1 MGATA
6 SSSGVELLPKG
17 FCQSADPGAGQ
28 WRPPRERNVPEGGLG
43 GSFICVLQS
52 GSHLSL
58 TIHPVPEFKG
68 SPPGGVHETPS
79 LIAATGIMAQ
89 QLVEWNMLRATT
101 QPSLPGKPLLDSS
114 RLHRGGGWTA
124 LAVLALFLTS
134 TLLLWVG
141 PNAPAFQ
148 SHAEPA
154 MAPSTGDSLARILS
168 NQFDPGA
175 KDVFGVP
182 YSPCTLV
189 RNGVPSS
196 CGTNL
201 PLPSNGASLP
211 ADIWWNETG
220 RAGGNP
226 PMVVWAS
233 MALDPAADEVV
244 FFGGLSGSHILN
256 QTWTYENG
264 TWKNITATQRSA
276 PPPVF
281 GAGMT
286 YDPTVRALLLF
297 GGCTDV
303 TCSTQSSSL
312 WEFLAGSWTQLQ
324 PPLSPPGLAWTSFSY
339 DPADQEDLL
348 VGGYECTGTSAC
360 TAGGHAYLY
369 NATTTLWTSL
379 SSTGAP
385 PARWGAS
392 LAWDPL
398 YNQSSGALL
407 LFGGANS
414 TAVSNQSY
422 WYVANSSTPWVPLRR
437 PVAPS
442 PREFPSLTYD
452 SRDRA
457 LLLYGGQECAGISL
471 CPNATDTTWTL
482 NSSWSWDNLTLSVG
496 TPPTAQVGS
505 QMAQDPSGKFVDL
518 IGGANR
524 SGAAQNVTWWFFPR
538 LQVGPTTA
546 SPSALDVNNTLRLNV
561 TAIFGVLPYTFHW
574 VDLPKPCLSNS
585 SDQLSC
591 TPNATGA
598 YSIWVNVTDFANET
612 VSSLPVRVVIHPP
625 LGIVAN
631 VSPPVTTVGHPVEFN
646 ATIHNGTPPFQVLWT
661 FGNLLE
667 SHVANVTTY
676 YNRTGS
682 YTATLLVNDSGGE
695 SRELKVSIQVE
706 PALSLQASVTPSTVT
721 VGQAVSLSA
730 SASGGVLPINIT
742 WEVNGHMV
750 GWGAVVSYT
759 PPVAG
764 TYSVTAV
771 ARDSIGDRAYSNGS
785 FEAIFPTPPSFA
797 AIISSNVTNTTVDS
811 NVTITLSIP
820 GGSVSNYTEVWAL
833 NGSNTTH
840 RGGFWIVS
848 FPHAGNYTV
857 SAWVTSPQGRTES
870 TNSVVIRVLPVLNL
884 AGSSPGSS
892 NYWPWLLVLA
902 AAAAVAAGVGAY
914 IWNQRRGSL
923 GLTSHGAAAQII
935 EWPGPLPN
943 WQNRPLVIL
952 EGSDPLILYSFA
964 RQCQLEPERILLL
977 APESTPDV
985 EAAISKKG
993 IIRWRISRLGAE
1005 GSLHPA
1011 DADRIGSVIEL
1022 HFRRF
1027 KGSVVVLGGLDAI
1040 LEATNLK
1047 TVRRLVQVS
1056 REVALETQGTLVTYL
1071 NPSGFGPQERVR
1083 IEEDAYILRVTA
1095 RRFLRK

>member
-1 MGATA
+1 
-6 SSSGVELLPKG
+6 
-17 FCQSADPGAGQ
+17 
-28 WRPPRERNVPEGGLG
+28 
-43 GSFICVLQS
+43 
-52 GSHLSL
+52 
-58 TIHPVPEFKG
+58 
-68 SPPGGVHETPS
+68 
-79 LIAATGIMAQ
+79 MAQ
-89 QLVEWNMLRATT
+89 RLVEWNMLRATT

-114 RLHRGGGWTA
+114 HPHRGVGWTA
-124 LAVLALFLTS
+124 LTVLAVFLAS

-141 PNAPAFQ
+141 PNAPVFP
-148 SHAEPA
+148 SHVETT
-154 MAPSTGDSLARILS
+154 MAASTGASLTRILPS
-168 NQFDPGA
+168 QFDQGA
-175 KDVFGVP
+175 REAVGVS
-182 YSPCTLV
+182 YSPCTLA
-189 RNGVPSS
+189 RSGGPSS
-196 CGTNL
+196 CRTNL
-201 PLPSNGASLP
+201 PHSSSGASLP

-226 PMVVWAS
+226 PSVVWAS
-233 MALDPAADEVV
+233 MAPDPSAHDVV

-264 TWKNITATQRSA
+264 TWKNITATLRSA

-303 TCSTQSSSL
+303 TCASQSSSL
-312 WEFLAGSWTQLQ
+312 WEFSAGSWTQLQ

-339 DPADQEDLL
+339 DPANQEDLL
-348 VGGYECTGTSAC
+348 VGGYECTGTSTC

-369 NATTTLWTSL
+369 NATTSIWTSL

-392 LAWDPL
+392 MTWDPL

-414 TAVSNQSY
+414 TLVSNQSY
-422 WYVANSSTPWVPLRR
+422 WYVANSSNPWIPLRT

-457 LLLYGGQECAGISL
+457 LLLYGGQECTGISV
-471 CPNATDTTWTL
+471 CRNATNTTWTL
-482 NSSWSWDNLTLSVG
+482 NSSWSWNNLTVSVG
-496 TPPTAQVGS
+496 IPPTAGVGS
-505 QMAQDPSGKFVDL
+505 QLAQDPSGEFMDL
-518 IGGANR
+518 MGGANR

-546 SPSALDVNNTLRLNV
+546 SPNALDVNNTLRLNV
-561 TAIFGVLPYTFHW
+561 TASSGVLPYTFHW
-574 VDLPKPCLSNS
+574 IGLPKPCLTNS
-585 SDQLSC
+585 SDQLTC
-591 TPNATGA
+591 TPNATGI

-612 VSSLPVRVVIHPP
+612 VSSVPVQVTIHPP

-631 VSPPVTTVGHPVEFN
+631 VSPPETTVGHPVEFN
-646 ATIHNGTPPFQVLWT
+646 ATIFNGTPPFQVLWT

-667 SHVANVTTY
+667 SHMANVTTY

-695 SRELKVSIQVE
+695 SREVKVSIQVD
-706 PALSLQASVTPSTVT
+706 PALSVQASVTPSTVT
-721 VGQAVSLSA
+721 VGQAVNLSA
-730 SASGGVLPINIT
+730 SFSGGVPPIIIT

-750 GWGAVVSYT
+750 GSGAVVSYT
-759 PPVAG
+759 PSVAG

-771 ARDSIGDRAYSNGS
+771 AQDSIGDRSYSNS
-785 FEAIFPTPPSFA
+785 DFEAIFPTPPSFA

>member
-1 MGATA
+1 M
-6 SSSGVELLPKG
+6 
-17 FCQSADPGAGQ
+17 
-28 WRPPRERNVPEGGLG
+28 PRAR
-43 GSFICVLQS
+43 
-52 GSHLSL
+52 
-58 TIHPVPEFKG
+58 
-68 SPPGGVHETPS
+68 
-79 LIAATGIMAQ
+79 
-89 QLVEWNMLRATT
+89 T
-101 QPSLPGKPLLDSS
+101 QPSLTRDSHRDSPGLS
-114 RLHRGGGWTA
+114 RNGGGTQRVVIS
-124 LAVLALFLTS
+124 LLLTS
-134 TLLLWVG
+134 AMLLMMG
-141 PNAPAFQ
+141 PVTWGFQ
-148 SHAEPA
+148 SHVESRTSPL
-154 MAPSTGDSLARILS
+154 TGDALLGDMSKSQDRVATKVVSGYGSACTSVRSDGLS
-168 NQFDPGA
+168 N
-175 KDVFGVP
+175 
-182 YSPCTLV
+182 
-189 RNGVPSS
+189 

-201 PLPSNGASLP
+201 PPLQSSTSLP
-211 ADIWWNETG
+211 IDTWWNETG
-220 RAGGNP
+220 REGSDHP
-226 PMVVWAS
+226 PAEIWAS
-233 MALDPAADEVV
+233 MAQDPATHETIL
-244 FFGGLSGSHILN
+244 FGGLSGSHILN
-256 QTWTYENG
+256 QTWTYQNG
-264 TWKNITATQRSA
+264 TWKNISALHHSA
-276 PPPVF
+276 PSPVF

-286 YDPTVRALLLF
+286 YDPTIKALLLY
-297 GGCTDV
+297 GGCLDAN
-303 TCSTQSSSL
+303 CSESSNYL
-312 WEFLAGSWTQLQ
+312 WEFSAGVWSLLL
-324 PPLSPPGLAWTSFSY
+324 PSLSPPSLGWPSFSY
-339 DPADQEDLL
+339 DPANHEDLL
-348 VGGYECTGTSAC
+348 MGGYECPPGSAC
-360 TAGGHAYLY
+360 NASKSLYLY
-369 NATTTLWTSL
+369 NATASTWTPL

-414 TAVSNQSY
+414 TTVSNQSY
-422 WYVANSSTPWVPLRR
+422 WYVANSSTPWVPLH
-437 PVAPS
+437 PTVAPS
-442 PREFPSLTYD
+442 PREFPALTYD

-457 LLLYGGQECAGISL
+457 LLLYGGQECTGISA

-482 NSSWSWDNLTLSVG
+482 DSSWSWNNLTLGVG

-505 QMAQDPSGKFVDL
+505 QLSQDPSGEFMDFM
-518 IGGANR
+518 GGANR

-538 LQVGPTTA
+538 LQVTPTTA

-561 TAIFGVLPYTFHW
+561 TATFGVLPYTFHW
-574 VDLPKPCLSNS
+574 ADLPKPCLSNS

-591 TPNATGA
+591 TPNATGTF
-598 YSIWVNVTDFANET
+598 SIWVNVTDFANET
-612 VSSLPVRVVIHPP
+612 VSSAPVQVTIHPP
-625 LGIVAN
+625 LGVVAK
-631 VSPPVTTVGHPVEFN
+631 VSPNVTTVGHPVEFN
-646 ATIHNGTPPFQVLWT
+646 ATIRNGTPPFQVLWA

-682 YTATLLVNDSGGE
+682 YTATLWVNDSGGD
-695 SRELKVSIQVE
+695 SREVKESIQVE

-750 GWGAVVSYT
+750 GWGAMVSYT

-785 FEAIFPTPPSFA
+785 FEAIFPVPPSFT
-797 AIISSNVTNTTVDS
+797 AIISSNVTNTTVNG

-820 GGSVSNYTEVWAL
+820 GGNVSNYSEVWAL

-840 RGGFWIVS
+840 RGGFWVIS

-884 AGSSPGSS
+884 SGASPGFS
-892 NYWPWLLVLA
+892 NYWPWLLLL
-902 AAAAVAAGVGAY
+902 AAAVAGVSAY
-914 IWNQRRGSL
+914 IWYRRRGSL
-923 GLTSHGAAAQII
+923 GMASRSAAAQIV
-935 EWPGPLPN
+935 EWPGPLPD
-943 WQNRPLVIL
+943 WRNRPLVIL

-964 RQCQLEPERILLL
+964 RQCPLDPERILLL
-977 APESTPDV
+977 GPESTPDA

-993 IIRWRISRLGAE
+993 VIRWRISRLGAE